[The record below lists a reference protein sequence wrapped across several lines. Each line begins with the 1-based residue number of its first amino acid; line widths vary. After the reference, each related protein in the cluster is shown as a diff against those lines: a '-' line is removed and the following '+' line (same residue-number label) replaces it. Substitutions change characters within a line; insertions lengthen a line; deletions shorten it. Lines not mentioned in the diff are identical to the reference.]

1 MRRYLELIRYFVYVL
16 QTNSH
21 LKVLRVSHNRIGGSG
36 GFDLGRAI
44 GKILIPYIYHPLKE

>member
-36 GFDLGRAI
+36 GFALGRAI
-44 GKILIPYIYHPLKE
+44 GKILIPYTYTIL